1 MEIALPLYHQPA
13 LPFIKLENSSVFN
26 WVVAMSDTHVSLLN
40 EFFFEL
46 NTANFN
52 FLITFE
58 IEICRKTS
66 EVPLNKLASSVDA
79 IAISEI

>member
-1 MEIALPLYHQPA
+1 MEIAPPLYHQAA

-40 EFFFEL
+40 EYFIEL

-52 FLITFE
+52 FLINF
-58 IEICRKTS
+58 
-66 EVPLNKLASSVDA
+66 
-79 IAISEI
+79 